1 MGWACMGTL
10 ETVGRNSGQDD
21 GLQTHQGAHGNVIE
35 LTKQNLAV
43 HKLNVVVRMNRK
55 QFVSLDCTGRAAGS
69 GSVFKPGVLALVAG
83 FGFGG
88 CFLAT
93 CFVLAGCLLT
103 AFVKFF
109 FLVLENI
116 SSASAGE

>member
-1 MGWACMGTL
+1 MASRILRWSEVRIRGVVSLEHIGRQYWMVAYRGLMYQALRKTNMGWACMGTL

-55 QFVSLDCTGRAAGS
+55 QFVSLGGTG
-69 GSVFKPGVLALVAG
+69 LVA
-83 FGFGG
+83 
-88 CFLAT
+88 
-93 CFVLAGCLLT
+93 
-103 AFVKFF
+103 
-109 FLVLENI
+109 
-116 SSASAGE
+116 SYS